1 MRFIRRLRKDT
12 PVVYFFQTNPGVKLL
27 LADRNK
33 YFTFSVFRCFPL
45 IFLLLVPSANGKT
58 AEVEFESETVFRLME
73 RTIRENGADTAKK
86 IVPIYEYFR
95 LDTGQLLEREQDL
108 SFHAYGWARH
118 DLNSSGFY
126 ADNPEGELLYGY
138 LQYSGLIRNFYLR
151 LGRQYIPGYTADEGL
166 DGLFVNSDISPFL
179 AVEAFAGQ
187 SVSLAS
193 VGGRSGDFTA
203 GGRLKSH
210 LENHYSLGLYYRFAS
225 DDGVKDEEEAG
236 FDLSLIF
243 LDNFSVSG
251 RSEWNLITN
260 GVNEHSYQALFTIS
274 KLQIRP
280 FIDYFKYRNILS
292 PKVNNASPFRFLV
305 NSNEIITSLG
315 ADISYLLYEKI
326 SFGAKAILYDYKIR
340 QETARYVSGL
350 SAWRYRELS
359 EAGLE
364 LGFMNSPALED
375 GYILGRVYIYHDL
388 SGKFLTADMVYTRYE
403 RGVRRK
409 DYSFF
414 ASVGG
419 GIKLFKD
426 RIEVRAS
433 LDYSSDPF
441 FDNDFRGLVSV
452 KYNFKTGEE
461 TE

>member
-1 MRFIRRLRKDT
+1 MLR
-12 PVVYFFQTNPGVKLL
+12 
-27 LADRNK
+27 ADRNK
-33 YFTFSVFRCFPL
+33 PLTLSIFRCFPL
-45 IFLLLVPSANGKT
+45 ILLLLVPAASGKT
-58 AEVEFESETVFRLME
+58 AEVEFESETVFRMLE
-73 RTIRENGADTAKK
+73 RAIREGNADLAKK

-95 LDTGQLLEREQDL
+95 LDAGQLLEREEDL

-126 ADNPEGELLYGY
+126 EDNPDGELLYGY
-138 LQYSGLIRNFYLR
+138 LQYSGLTRNFYLR

-203 GGRLKSH
+203 GGRLKAN
-210 LENHYSLGLYYRFAS
+210 LINRYSLGLYYRYAS

-243 LDNFSVSG
+243 LNNFSVSG

-260 GVNEHSYQALFTIS
+260 GVNEHSYQALFTTS

-280 FIDYFKYRNILS
+280 FIDYFKYQNILA
-292 PKVNNASPFRFLV
+292 PTVNNASPFRVLV

-315 ADISYLLYEKI
+315 ADISYLFNDNV
-326 SFGAKAILYDYKIR
+326 SFGVKAIHYNYKIR
-340 QETARYVSGL
+340 RNTTQYFSGL
-350 SAWRYRELS
+350 AAWRYRELS

-364 LGFMNSPALED
+364 LGFMNSPNIED
-375 GYILGRVYIYHDL
+375 GYILGRAYIYHDL
-388 SGKFLTADMVYTRYE
+388 AGKFLTADMVYTRYE

-409 DYSFF
+409 NYSFF
-414 ASVGG
+414 ASLGG

-426 RIEVRAS
+426 RIEVKAS
-433 LDYSSDPF
+433 MDYSSDPF
-441 FDNDFRGLVSV
+441 FDSDFRGLASV
-452 KYNFKTGEE
+452 KYNFKTDEE
-461 TE
+461 AE